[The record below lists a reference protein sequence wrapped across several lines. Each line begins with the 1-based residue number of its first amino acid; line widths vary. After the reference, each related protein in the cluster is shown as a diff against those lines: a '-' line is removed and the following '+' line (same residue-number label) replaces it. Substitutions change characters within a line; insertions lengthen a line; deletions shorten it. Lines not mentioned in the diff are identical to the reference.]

1 MTMPSGYR
9 VVIGLETHVQLKTAS
24 KMFCRTSAA
33 YASAPPNTLVCPVCL
48 GMPGVL
54 PVINAAAVDLT
65 IMTGL
70 ALHSEIPPHAKFDRK
85 NYAYPDLMKWYQISQ
100 YDLPLCVGGW
110 LEVAANGETRR
121 IRITRVHLEEDTAK
135 LTHVVGDD
143 GQPASLIDVNR
154 SGVPL
159 MEIVTEPDI
168 TSAEEAMAY
177 GLKLRNILR
186 WLGVS
191 TANMQD
197 GALRIDANVSVWPIG
212 AEVGNTKVEVKNM
225 NSFRA
230 LGQALDYEI
239 ERQIDLLERGE
250 RLEQETR
257 GWDESDARTVS
268 QRTKEYAHDYRYF
281 PEPDLPPLEITRERV
296 QRLTKQMP
304 ELPDAVRQRLVDELG
319 VTSADAD
326 ELIEDR
332 DLAAYTLDVI
342 ERHAGGAAEVVTWVL
357 QDVRRLLN
365 ARELGSDGI
374 PISAA
379 AMAQLLAL
387 RAQGDLSSTMAGT
400 VLEEMFATGKSLE
413 EVVAARGR
421 QISDSDALVEIAREV
436 MAANPQAVADYHAG
450 KDRAVQ
456 FLMGQVMRQT
466 RGQANPGKV
475 TELLRAELSRDRGA

>member
-1 MTMPSGYR
+1 MTEQAGYR

-33 YASAPPNTLVCPVCL
+33 YASAPPNSLVCPVCL

-110 LEVAANGETRR
+110 LEIAATGETRR

-143 GQPASLIDVNR
+143 GQPASLIDLNR

-212 AEVGNTKVEVKNM
+212 AEVGDTKVEVKNM

-230 LGQALDYEI
+230 LGLALDYEI
-239 ERQIDLLERGE
+239 ERQIGLLERGE

-257 GWDESDARTVS
+257 GWDESAARTVS

-296 QRLTKQMP
+296 RRLRERMP
-304 ELPDAVRQRLVDELG
+304 ELPDAFRQRLVAELG
-319 VTSADAD
+319 VAAADAD
-326 ELIEDR
+326 ELVEDR
-332 DLAAYTLDVI
+332 DLAAYTMDVI
-342 ERHAGGAAEVVTWVL
+342 ERHAGPAAEVVTWVL

-365 ARELGSDGI
+365 ARELESQAI
-374 PISAA
+374 PISGAE
-379 AMAQLLAL
+379 MAELLAL
-387 RAQGDLSSTMAGT
+387 RAKGDLSSTMAGT
-400 VLEEMFATGKSLE
+400 VLEEIFATGKSLE

-421 QISDSDALVEIAREV
+421 QISDTDALAEIAREV

-456 FLMGQVMRQT
+456 FLMGQVMRRT

-475 TELLRAELSRDRGA
+475 TELLRAELGRDSGE

>member
-1 MTMPSGYR
+1 MSAGYR

-110 LEVAANGETRR
+110 LEISANGETRR

-135 LTHVVGDD
+135 LTHVIGDD

-212 AEVGNTKVEVKNM
+212 AEVGDTKVEVKNM

-230 LGQALDYEI
+230 LGQALDFEI
-239 ERQIDLLERGE
+239 ERQIGLLERGE

-257 GWDESDARTVS
+257 GWDESAARTVS

-296 QRLTKQMP
+296 QRLTERVP
-304 ELPDAVRQRLVDELG
+304 ELPDAVRQRLVEELG
-319 VTSADAD
+319 VASADAD

-332 DLAAYTLDVI
+332 DLAAYTLGVI
-342 ERHAGGAAEVVTWVL
+342 ERHTGPAAEVVTWVL
-357 QDVRRLLN
+357 QDVRQLLN
-365 ARELGSDGI
+365 ARQLESEAI

-379 AMAQLLAL
+379 SMAQLLAL
-387 RAQGDLSSTMAGT
+387 RAKGDLSSTMAGT

-421 QISDSDALVEIAREV
+421 QISDTDALAEIAREV

-450 KDRAVQ
+450 KDRAIQ
-456 FLMGQVMRQT
+456 FLMGQVMRRT

-475 TELLRAELSRDRGA
+475 TELLRVELGRDRGE

>member
-1 MTMPSGYR
+1 MHPGYR

-24 KMFCRTSAA
+24 KMFCGTSAA

-54 PVINAAAVDLT
+54 PVINSAAVDLT

-70 ALHSEIPPHAKFDRK
+70 ALHSDIPPHAKFDRK

-100 YDLPLCVGGW
+100 YDMPLCVGGW
-110 LEVAANGETRR
+110 LEIDAAGETRR
-121 IRITRVHLEEDTAK
+121 IHITRVHLEEDTAK
-135 LTHVVGDD
+135 LTHIVGDD

-197 GALRIDANVSVWPIG
+197 GALRIDANVSVWP
-212 AEVGNTKVEVKNM
+212 ADAAVGNAKVEVKNM

-230 LGQALDYEI
+230 LGQALDFEI
-239 ERQIDLLERGE
+239 ERQIALRERGE
-250 RLEQETR
+250 RLKQETR
-257 GWDESDARTVS
+257 GWDEGAARTVP

-281 PEPDLPPLEITRERV
+281 SEPDLPPLAITRERV
-296 QRLTKQMP
+296 QGLAQRLP
-304 ELPDAVRQRLVDELG
+304 ELPDAVQQRLIDALG
-319 VTSADAD
+319 VAPADAD

-332 DLAAYTLDVI
+332 DLTAYTLDVI
-342 ERHAGGAAEVVTWVL
+342 ERHDGSAAEVVTWVL

-365 ARELGSDGI
+365 VREIDSSAI
-374 PISAA
+374 PIPAA
-379 AMAQLLAL
+379 SMAQLLAL
-387 RAQGDLSSTMAGT
+387 RAKGELSSTMAAA
-400 VLEEMFATGKSLE
+400 VLEEMFDSGKSAAE
-413 EVVAARGR
+413 IVDARGR
-421 QISDSDALVEIAREV
+421 QISDADTLMQVARDV

-450 KDRAVQ
+450 KGRAIQ
-456 FLMGQVMRQT
+456 FLMGQVMRRT

-475 TELLRAELSRDRGA
+475 TELLRVELHRDLTT